1 MNPPF
6 DDDPALAASVPM
18 SCRLASNASLR
29 KVPPS
34 LFTACVYDDSDSD
47 GGITVARGSA

>member
-6 DDDPALAASVPM
+6 DDDTAFAVSVPM
-18 SCRLASNASLR
+18 SCRFASNTSLR
-29 KVPPS
+29 KVLPL
-34 LFTACVYDDSDSD
+34 LFTACVYDDSDAD